1 MAENIER
8 ELSWDDYIEKESS
21 FVLLKEGDYNFS
33 VSGFERARH
42 PGSEKL
48 PPCPKAVIQ
57 IYIESPEGSTTI
69 NHNLFLHTK
78 CEGMLSAFF
87 ESIGLKKKGERLQ
100 MPWNKVIGTTGRCK
114 VTVRHYKNKDGE
126 DRESNQINRF
136 YPKEDKPAFQ
146 AGKF

>member
-1 MAENIER
+1 MAENIDR
-8 ELSWDDYIEKESS
+8 ELGWDDYIEKESD
-21 FVLLKEGDYNFS
+21 FILLKEGDYNFS
-33 VSGFERARH
+33 ITGFERARH

-48 PPCPKAVIQ
+48 PPCNKAIVQ
-57 IYIESPEGSTTI
+57 VHIESPEGSTTI

-87 ESIGLKKKGERLQ
+87 EGIGLKKKGERLQ
-100 MPWNKVIGTTGRCK
+100 MPWNKVIGSTGRCK
-114 VTVRHYKNKDGE
+114 ITIRRYKNKDGE
-126 DRESNQINRF
+126 ERESNQISRF